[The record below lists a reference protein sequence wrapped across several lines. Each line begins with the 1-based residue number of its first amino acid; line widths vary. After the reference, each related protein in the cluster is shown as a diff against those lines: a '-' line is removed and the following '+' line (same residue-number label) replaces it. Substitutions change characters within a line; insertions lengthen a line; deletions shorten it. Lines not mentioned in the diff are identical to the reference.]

1 MLVGFVLNLLP
12 IHQWALAFVA
22 VYATYFGVIE
32 WARRPGLRAPAINW
46 QVPQTF
52 VINASRRRR
61 TLIWGAILGPGF
73 ATRNAYAGFGLLVL
87 AVAAVGN
94 IQYGTSLAAV
104 IGVAHASSRAIALIR
119 DAQRACAA
127 DYLQTTI
134 KKMRWRA
141 VDGLLLLV
149 IAGAAV
155 IAFVQTF

>member
-1 MLVGFVLNLLP
+1 VGAATWASSSRDQLASAADLC
-12 IHQWALAFVA
+12 HQRIA
-22 VYATYFGVIE
+22 
-32 WARRPGLRAPAINW
+32 AP
-46 QVPQTF
+46 TD
-52 VINASRRRR
+52 SD
-61 TLIWGAILGPGF
+61 LGAILGPGF

-94 IQYGTSLAAV
+94 IQYGTVLAAI
-104 IGVAHASSRAIALIR
+104 IGVTHASSRAVALIR
-119 DAQRACAA
+119 DAQRACTA